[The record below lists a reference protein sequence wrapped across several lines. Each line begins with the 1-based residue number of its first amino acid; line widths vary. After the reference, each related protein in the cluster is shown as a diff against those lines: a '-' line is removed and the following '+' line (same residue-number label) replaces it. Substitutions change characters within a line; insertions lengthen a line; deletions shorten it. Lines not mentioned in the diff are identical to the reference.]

1 MAEKRGL
8 GRGLSAL
15 LGDSEEAQAQA
26 QAIAQGGPAPSGL
39 REIPIELIH
48 RKDDQPRFRFDEA
61 ELEELAASLR
71 KTGVLQPIL
80 VRPLADMDGH
90 FQIVAGERRWRAAQ
104 KAGLHVLPAIVRDLG
119 DVEVMEVA
127 IVENVQRSDL
137 NAIEEAMAYH
147 QLIDGLGRTHG
158 EVAEAVGKSRVHVA
172 NAVRLINLPGEVR
185 EHILAGRLSAG
196 HGRALLGAH
205 DFTKISALS
214 EQVLAQGLSVRATE
228 ALVRKAEAPSI
239 VKPGKAK
246 AAPGASAD
254 ITVLENDLSDVLGL
268 DVSVL
273 DREGVGEVKISYQ
286 TLEQLDE
293 ICRRLT
299 RT

>member
-15 LGDSEEAQAQA
+15 LGDSEEAQAQ
-26 QAIAQGGPAPSGL
+26 GGPAPAGL

-48 RKDDQPRFRFDEA
+48 RNEHQPRFRFDEA
-61 ELEELAASLR
+61 EIEELAASLR

-80 VRPLADMDGH
+80 VRPLRDMDGH

-104 KAGLHVLPAIVRDLG
+104 KAGLHVLPAIVRELG
-119 DVEVMEVA
+119 DVEVMELA

-137 NAIEEAMAYH
+137 NAIEEAMAYN
-147 QLIDGLGRTHG
+147 QLIEGLGRTHG
-158 EVAEAVGKSRVHVA
+158 EVADTIGKSRAHVA

-185 EHILAGRLSAG
+185 EHILEGRLSAG

-205 DFTKISALS
+205 DFMKISALA

-228 ALVRKAEAPSI
+228 ALVRKTETPSI
-239 VKPGKAK
+239 TKPGKGK
-246 AAPGASAD
+246 TAPGASAD
-254 ITVLENDLSDVLGL
+254 ITALENDLSDVLGL
-268 DVSVL
+268 DVAVL
-273 DREGVGEVKISYQ
+273 DREGTGEVRISYK

>member
-15 LGDSEEAQAQA
+15 LGDSEDAQAQA
-26 QAIAQGGPAPSGL
+26 QAQGGPAPAGL

-48 RKDDQPRFRFDEA
+48 RNEHQPRFRFDET
-61 ELEELAASLR
+61 EIEELAASLR

-80 VRPLADMDGH
+80 VRPLTDMDGH

-104 KAGLHVLPAIVRDLG
+104 KAGLHVLPAIVRELG
-119 DVEVMEVA
+119 DVEVMELA

-137 NAIEEAMAYH
+137 NAIEEAMAYN
-147 QLIDGLGRTHG
+147 QLIEGLGRTHG
-158 EVAEAVGKSRVHVA
+158 EVAEAIGKSRAHVA

-185 EHILAGRLSAG
+185 EHILEGRLSAG

-205 DFTKISALS
+205 DFMKISALA
-214 EQVLAQGLSVRATE
+214 EQVLAQGMSVRATE

-239 VKPGKAK
+239 TKPAKGKT
-246 AAPGASAD
+246 APGSSAD
-254 ITVLENDLSDVLGL
+254 ITALENDLSDVLGL

-273 DREGVGEVKISYQ
+273 DREGTGEVRISYK

>member
-15 LGDSEEAQAQA
+15 LGDSEEALSQASTP
-26 QAIAQGGPAPSGL
+26 GGPAPAGL

-48 RKDDQPRFRFDEA
+48 RNEHQPRFRFDEA
-61 ELEELAASLR
+61 EIEELAASLR

-80 VRPLADMDGH
+80 VRPLADMEGH

-119 DVEVMEVA
+119 DIEVLEVA

-147 QLIDGLGRTHG
+147 QLIDGMGRTHG

-205 DFTKISALS
+205 DFTKISALA

-228 ALVRKAEAPSI
+228 ALVRKTEAPSI
-239 VKPGKAK
+239 VKPGKARG
-246 AAPGASAD
+246 APAASAD
-254 ITVLENDLSDVLGL
+254 ITALENDLSDALGL
-268 DVSVL
+268 NVSVL
-273 DREGVGEVKISYQ
+273 DRDGAGEVKISYQ

-293 ICRRLT
+293 ICRRLN
-299 RT
+299 RP

>member
-26 QAIAQGGPAPSGL
+26 QGGPAPAGL

-48 RKDDQPRFRFDEA
+48 RNEHQPRFRFDEA
-61 ELEELAASLR
+61 EIEELAASLR

-80 VRPLADMDGH
+80 VRPLQDMDGH

-104 KAGLHVLPAIVRDLG
+104 KAGLHVLPAIVRELG
-119 DVEVMEVA
+119 DAEVMELA

-137 NAIEEAMAYH
+137 NAIEEAMAYN
-147 QLIDGLGRTHG
+147 QLIEGLGRTHG
-158 EVAEAVGKSRVHVA
+158 EVADAIGKSRAHVA

-185 EHILAGRLSAG
+185 EHILEGRLSAG

-205 DFTKISALS
+205 DFMKISALA
-214 EQVLAQGLSVRATE
+214 EQVLAQGMSVRATE

-239 VKPGKAK
+239 TKPAKGK
-246 AAPGASAD
+246 AAPGSSAD
-254 ITVLENDLSDVLGL
+254 ITALENDLSDVLGL
-268 DVSVL
+268 DVAVL
-273 DREGVGEVKISYQ
+273 DREGTGEVRISYK

>member
-15 LGDSEEAQAQA
+15 LGESEE
-26 QAIAQGGPAPSGL
+26 AQGGPAQLGL
-39 REIPIELIH
+39 RDIPIDLIH
-48 RKDDQPRFRFDEA
+48 RNEHQPRFRFDEA
-61 ELEELAASLR
+61 ELEDLAASLR
-71 KTGVLQPIL
+71 RTGVLQPIL
-80 VRPLADMDGH
+80 VRPLKDMDGH

-119 DVEVMEVA
+119 DIEVMEIS

-137 NAIEEAMAYH
+137 NAIEEAMAYN
-147 QLIDGLGRTHG
+147 QLIEGLGRTHG
-158 EVAEAVGKSRVHVA
+158 EVAEAVGKSRAHVA
-172 NAVRLINLPGEVR
+172 NTVRLINLPGEVR
-185 EHILAGRLSAG
+185 EHILAGHLSAG

-205 DFTKISALS
+205 EFTRISALA

-228 ALVRKAEAPSI
+228 ALVRESETPSMAKPAKVKADS
-239 VKPGKAK
+239 GS
-246 AAPGASAD
+246 SAD
-254 ITVLENDLSDVLGL
+254 IAALEHDLSEGLGL
-268 DVSVL
+268 DVAVL
-273 DREGVGEVKISYQ
+273 DRDGRGEVRISYK

-299 RT
+299 RS